1 MSSAHVM
8 SRCNTGR
15 VFVVSV
21 RGDLWT
27 KVVVSLVLTVVGG
40 SWESRRRCP
49 VPPTAVERI
58 TNRHATAVVD
68 HAIDITTFL
77 ISKGVAVHMQVV
89 LYQKNTTTQ
98 AIFMRVF
105 LPFHPPYFARS
116 CRRGTGPAVG
126 LCSCAMDLCG
136 SPEGQ
141 TATGCCHG
149 APEQLLC

>member
-1 MSSAHVM
+1 M
-8 SRCNTGR
+8 
-15 VFVVSV
+15 
-21 RGDLWT
+21 
-27 KVVVSLVLTVVGG
+27 VVSLVLTVVGG

-89 LYQKNTTTQ
+89 LYQKDPTTQ

-105 LPFHPPYFARS
+105 LPFPPSLPAIVGPRNEARGWS
-116 CRRGTGPAVG
+116 LQLCNGP
-126 LCSCAMDLCG
+126 LWQ
-136 SPEGQ
+136 P
-141 TATGCCHG
+141 
-149 APEQLLC
+149 